1 MKEIIL
7 FKKAKRIHFVG
18 IGGIGMSGI
27 AELLLNLKFDIT
39 GSDINQSQNV
49 KRLESKGI
57 KVSINHSADNV
68 KNVDVVVYSS
78 AVKHNNPELIAAHEK
93 NIPVIRRAEMLAQ
106 LISLKQTSI
115 AVGGTHGKTT
125 TSSMIGMVLEE
136 SGYDPTLVVG
146 GLVSNL
152 NSNVKLGF
160 GDIIVVEA
168 DEYDRSFLALNPT
181 IAVVTN
187 LELEHTDCYSDLE
200 DLEKAFLQ
208 YCNSVPFYGEVIL
221 CADSPSLMKIAKN
234 IKKPIVTY
242 GTSTA
247 ADFRAVNIKY
257 KAGKSFYNLVHNEID
272 FGQVIINAPGNHNVL
287 NSLSAIALGI
297 ELNIPFDKLKSGI
310 NNYSGVRRR
319 FDIKENNSDIMVVD
333 DYAHH
338 PTEVYATITAAKT
351 GWKKKIV
358 SVFQPHLF
366 TRTRDFYKEFAESL
380 FQSDYIIIT
389 EIYPAREDPI
399 KEISSQLIVN
409 ELKRL
414 GHQNINYIDNLTELN
429 GTLDNL
435 GLDNHMVITMGAGDI
450 WRFNDKYNDHLIK
463 KNQASKL

>member
-1 MKEIIL
+1 MKGIIL

-27 AELLLNLKFDIT
+27 AELLLNLNFHIT
-39 GSDINQSQNV
+39 GSDIRQSQNV
-49 KRLESKGI
+49 KRLESRGI
-57 KVSINHSADNV
+57 RISINHNADNV
-68 KNVDVVVYSS
+68 KNTDVVVYSS
-78 AVKHNNPELIAAHEK
+78 AVKQNNPELIAAHK
-93 NIPVIRRAEMLAQ
+93 RNIPVIRRAEMLAE

-125 TSSMIGMVLEE
+125 TSSMIGTMLEE
-136 SGYDPTLVVG
+136 AGYDPTLVVG

-152 NSNVKLGF
+152 NSNVKLGS
-160 GDIIVVEA
+160 GDVIVVEA

-187 LELEHTDCYSDLE
+187 LELEHTDCYSDFE
-200 DLEKAFLQ
+200 DLETAFLQ

-221 CADSPSLMKIAKN
+221 CADSPSLMKISKN

-242 GTSTA
+242 GTSPL
-247 ADFRAVNIKY
+247 ADFRAINIMY
-257 KAGKSFYNLVHNEID
+257 KAGKSFYNLIHNKKD
-272 FGQVIINAPGNHNVL
+272 FGQIIINAPGNHNVL

-310 NNYSGVRRR
+310 NNYRGVRRR
-319 FDIKENNSDIMVVD
+319 FDIKENNSEIMVVD

-338 PTEVYATITAAKT
+338 PTEVNATITAAKT

-380 FQSDYIIIT
+380 FQSDYIVIT
-389 EIYPAREDPI
+389 DIYPAREEPI
-399 KEISSQLIVN
+399 KEISSQLIVK

-414 GHQNINYIDNLTELN
+414 GHQNIIYIDSLTELN
-429 GTLDNL
+429 NTLDNL

-450 WRFNDKYNDHLIK
+450 WRYNDEYNDYLIK
-463 KNQASKL
+463 KNRATK

>member
-1 MKEIIL
+1 M

-27 AELLLNLKFDIT
+27 AELLLNLKFYIT

-49 KRLESKGI
+49 KRLESRGI
-57 KVSINHSADNV
+57 NISINHSADNV
-68 KNVDVVVYSS
+68 KNADVVVYSS
-78 AVKHNNPELIAAHEK
+78 AVKQNNPELIAAHK
-93 NIPVIRRAEMLAQ
+93 RNIPVIRRAEMLAE

-125 TSSMIGMVLEE
+125 TSSMIGTMLEE
-136 SGYDPTLVVG
+136 AGYDPTLVVG

-152 NSNVKLGF
+152 NSNVKLGS
-160 GDIIVVEA
+160 GDVIVVEA

-187 LELEHTDCYSDLE
+187 LEMEHTDCYSDFE
-200 DLEKAFLQ
+200 DLETAFLQ

-221 CADSPSLMKIAKN
+221 CADSPSLMKISKN

-242 GTSTA
+242 GTSPL
-247 ADFRAVNIKY
+247 ADFRAINIMY
-257 KAGKSFYNLVHNEID
+257 KAGKSFYNLVHNKKD
-272 FGQVIINAPGNHNVL
+272 FGQIIINAPGNHNVL

-310 NNYSGVRRR
+310 NNYRGVRRR
-319 FDIKENNSDIMVVD
+319 FDIKENNSEIMVVD

-338 PTEVYATITAAKT
+338 PTEVNATITAAKT

-389 EIYPAREDPI
+389 DIYPAREEPI
-399 KEISSQLIVN
+399 KEISSQLIVK

-414 GHQNINYIDNLTELN
+414 GHQKIIYIENLTELN
-429 GTLDNL
+429 DTLDNL

-450 WRFNDKYNDHLIK
+450 WRYNDEYNAHLIK
-463 KNQASKL
+463 KTD

>member
-1 MKEIIL
+1 M

-27 AELLLNLKFDIT
+27 AELLLNLKFYIT

-49 KRLESKGI
+49 KRLESRGI
-57 KVSINHSADNV
+57 NISINHSADNV
-68 KNVDVVVYSS
+68 KNADVVVYSS
-78 AVKHNNPELIAAHEK
+78 AVKQNNPELIAAHK
-93 NIPVIRRAEMLAQ
+93 RNIPVIRRAEMLAE

-125 TSSMIGMVLEE
+125 TSSMIGTMLEE
-136 SGYDPTLVVG
+136 AGYDPTLVVG

-152 NSNVKLGF
+152 NSNVKLGS
-160 GDIIVVEA
+160 GDVIVVEA

-187 LELEHTDCYSDLE
+187 LELEHTDCYSDFE
-200 DLEKAFLQ
+200 DLETAFLQ

-221 CADSPSLMKIAKN
+221 CADSPSLMKISKN

-242 GTSTA
+242 GTSPL
-247 ADFRAVNIKY
+247 ADFRAINIMY
-257 KAGKSFYNLVHNEID
+257 KAGKSFYNLIHNKKD
-272 FGQVIINAPGNHNVL
+272 FGQIIINAPGNHNVL
-287 NSLSAIALGI
+287 NSLSAIALGL

-310 NNYSGVRRR
+310 NNYRGVRRR
-319 FDIKENNSDIMVVD
+319 FDIKENNSEIMVVD

-338 PTEVYATITAAKT
+338 PTEVNATITAAKT

-389 EIYPAREDPI
+389 DIYPAREEPI
-399 KEISSQLIVN
+399 KEISSQLIVK

-414 GHQNINYIDNLTELN
+414 GHQKIIYIENLTELN

-450 WRFNDKYNDHLIK
+450 WRYNDEYNAHLIK
-463 KNQASKL
+463 KNRAT

>member
-1 MKEIIL
+1 M

-27 AELLLNLKFDIT
+27 AELLLNLKFYVT

-49 KRLESKGI
+49 KRLESRGI
-57 KVSINHSADNV
+57 NITINHSADNV

-78 AVKHNNPELIAAHEK
+78 AVKQNNPELIAAHK
-93 NIPVIRRAEMLAQ
+93 NNIPVIRRAEMLAE

-125 TSSMIGMVLEE
+125 TSSMVGTILEE

-152 NSNVKLGF
+152 NSNVKLGS

-181 IAVVTN
+181 IAIVTN
-187 LELEHTDCYSDLE
+187 LELEHTDCYSDFE
-200 DLEKAFLQ
+200 DLETAFLQ

-221 CADSPSLMKIAKN
+221 CADSPSLMKISKN

-242 GTSTA
+242 GTSPL

-257 KAGKSFYNLVHNEID
+257 KAGKSFYNLIHSEKD
-272 FGQVIINAPGNHNVL
+272 LGQIIINAPGNHNVL
-287 NSLSAIALGI
+287 NSLSAIVLGI
-297 ELNIPFDKLKSGI
+297 ELNISFDKLKSGI
-310 NNYSGVRRR
+310 NNYKGVRRR
-319 FDIKENNSDIMVVD
+319 FEIKENNSGIMVVD

-338 PTEVYATITAAKT
+338 PTEVKATINAAKT
-351 GWKKKIV
+351 GWRKQIV

-389 EIYPAREDPI
+389 DIYPAREEPI
-399 KEISSQLIVN
+399 KEISSQLIVK

-414 GHQNINYIDNLTELN
+414 GHQNIIYISNLTELN
-429 GTLDNL
+429 SALDNL

-450 WRFNDKYNDHLIK
+450 WRFNDEYNNYIIK
-463 KNQASKL
+463 KTRASK

>member
-1 MKEIIL
+1 M

-27 AELLLNLKFDIT
+27 AELLLNLNFHIT
-39 GSDINQSQNV
+39 GSDIRQSQNV
-49 KRLESKGI
+49 KRLESRGI
-57 KVSINHSADNV
+57 SISISHNADNV
-68 KNVDVVVYSS
+68 KNTDVVVYSS
-78 AVKHNNPELIAAHEK
+78 AVKQNNPELITAQK
-93 NIPVIRRAEMLAQ
+93 RNIPVIRRAEMLAE

-125 TSSMIGMVLEE
+125 TSSMIGTMLEE
-136 SGYDPTLVVG
+136 AGYDPTLVVG

-152 NSNVKLGF
+152 NSNVKLGS
-160 GDIIVVEA
+160 GDVIVVEA

-187 LELEHTDCYSDLE
+187 LELEHTDCYSNFE
-200 DLEKAFLQ
+200 DLETAFLQ

-221 CADSPSLMKIAKN
+221 CADSPSLMKISKN

-242 GTSTA
+242 GTSPL
-247 ADFRAVNIKY
+247 ADFRAVDIKY
-257 KAGKSFYNLVHNEID
+257 KEGKSFYNLVHNEKD
-272 FGQVIINAPGNHNVL
+272 FGQIIINAPGNHNVL
-287 NSLSAIALGI
+287 NSLSAIALGL
-297 ELNIPFDKLKSGI
+297 ELNIHFDKLKSGI
-310 NNYSGVRRR
+310 NNYKGVRRR
-319 FDIKENNSDIMVVD
+319 FDIKENNSGIMVVD

-338 PTEVYATITAAKT
+338 PTEVNATISAAKA
-351 GWKKKIV
+351 GWRKEIV

-389 EIYPAREDPI
+389 DIYPAREEPI
-399 KEISSQLIVN
+399 KEISSQLIVK

-414 GHQNINYIDNLTELN
+414 GHQNIIYIDSLTELN
-429 GTLDNL
+429 NTLDNL

-450 WRFNDKYNDHLIK
+450 WRFNNNYNDHLIK
-463 KNQASKL
+463 KHRATK

>member
-1 MKEIIL
+1 M

-27 AELLLNLKFDIT
+27 AELLLNLKFYIT
-39 GSDINQSQNV
+39 GSDIRQSQNV
-49 KRLESKGI
+49 KRLESRGI
-57 KVSINHSADNV
+57 MISMNHNADNV
-68 KNVDVVVYSS
+68 KDADVVVYSS
-78 AVKHNNPELIAAHEK
+78 AVKQNNPELIAAYK
-93 NIPVIRRAEMLAQ
+93 RNILVIRRAEMLAE

-125 TSSMIGMVLEE
+125 TSSMIGTMLEE
-136 SGYDPTLVVG
+136 AGYDPTLVVG

-152 NSNVKLGF
+152 NSNVKLGS
-160 GDIIVVEA
+160 GEVIVVEA
-168 DEYDRSFLALNPT
+168 DEYDRSFLALKPT

-187 LELEHTDCYSDLE
+187 LELEHTDCYSNFE
-200 DLEKAFLQ
+200 DLETAFLQ

-221 CADSPSLMKIAKN
+221 CADSPSLMNISKN

-242 GTSTA
+242 GTSPL

-257 KAGKSFYNLVHNEID
+257 KAGKSFYNLVHNEKD
-272 FGQVIINAPGNHNVL
+272 FGQIIINAPGNHNVL
-287 NSLSAIALGI
+287 NSLSAIALGL
-297 ELNIPFDKLKSGI
+297 ELNIHFEKLKSGI
-310 NNYSGVRRR
+310 KNYKGVRRR

-338 PTEVYATITAAKT
+338 PTEVNATISAAKA
-351 GWKKKIV
+351 GWRKEIV

-389 EIYPAREDPI
+389 DIYPAREEPI
-399 KEISSQLIVN
+399 KEISSQLIVK

-414 GHQNINYIDNLTELN
+414 GHQNIIYIDNLNELN
-429 GTLDNL
+429 STLDNL

-450 WRFNDKYNDHLIK
+450 WRFNNNYNDHLIRTNRATK
-463 KNQASKL
+463 

>member
-1 MKEIIL
+1 M

-57 KVSINHSADNV
+57 NVSINHSADNV

-78 AVKHNNPELIAAHEK
+78 AVKQNNPELIAAHKK
-93 NIPVIRRAEMLAQ
+93 NIPVIRRAEMLAE

-187 LELEHTDCYSDLE
+187 LELEHTDCYSDFE

-221 CADSPSLMKIAKN
+221 CADSPSLMTIAKN

-297 ELNIPFDKLKSGI
+297 ELNVPFDKLKSGI

-338 PTEVYATITAAKT
+338 PTEVNATITAAKT

-389 EIYPAREDPI
+389 EIYPAREEPI
-399 KEISSQLIVN
+399 NEISSQLIVN

-463 KNQASKL
+463 KNKASKL

>member
-1 MKEIIL
+1 M

-27 AELLLNLKFDIT
+27 AELLLNLKFYIT
-39 GSDINQSQNV
+39 GSDIRQSQNV
-49 KRLESKGI
+49 KRLESRGI
-57 KVSINHSADNV
+57 RISMNHNADNV
-68 KNVDVVVYSS
+68 KDADVVVYSS
-78 AVKHNNPELIAAHEK
+78 AVKQNNPELIAAHKK
-93 NIPVIRRAEMLAQ
+93 NIPVIRRAEMLAE

-125 TSSMIGMVLEE
+125 TSSMIGTMLEE
-136 SGYDPTLVVG
+136 AGYDPTLVVG

-152 NSNVKLGF
+152 NSNIKLGS
-160 GDIIVVEA
+160 GEVIVVEA
-168 DEYDRSFLALNPT
+168 DEYDRSFLALKPT

-187 LELEHTDCYSDLE
+187 LELEHTDCYSNFE
-200 DLEKAFLQ
+200 DLETAFLQ

-221 CADSPSLMKIAKN
+221 CADSPSLMNISKN

-242 GTSTA
+242 GTSPL

-257 KAGKSFYNLVHNEID
+257 KAGKSFYNLVHNEKD
-272 FGQVIINAPGNHNVL
+272 FGQIIINAPGNHNVL
-287 NSLSAIALGI
+287 NSLSAIALGL
-297 ELNIPFDKLKSGI
+297 ELNIHFDKLKSGI
-310 NNYSGVRRR
+310 KNYKGVRRR

-338 PTEVYATITAAKT
+338 PTEVNATISAAKA
-351 GWKKKIV
+351 GWKKEIV

-389 EIYPAREDPI
+389 DIYPAREEPI
-399 KEISSQLIVN
+399 KEISSQLIVK

-414 GHQNINYIDNLTELN
+414 GHQNIIYIDNLNELN
-429 GTLDNL
+429 STLDNL

-450 WRFNDKYNDHLIK
+450 WRFNNNYNDHLIRTNRATK
-463 KNQASKL
+463 